1 MTTAAKLKKIEDKEL
16 EIVKAAVED
25 IEQRKGRKL
34 VQAPEVQAII
44 NTVEKFIISKRLV
57 CYGGTAINNIMPE
70 QYRFYNTNIEIPD
83 YDFYS
88 PNAIDD
94 ARELADMFFK
104 MGYNEVEAKAGAHP
118 GTFKVFVN
126 FMAIADITNMER
138 TLFKTLQSR
147 SFIKGGIH
155 YAPTDFLRMAMYLE
169 LSRPEGDV
177 SRWEKVLKRLTLLNK
192 AYPLKLRKCKSMEL
206 QRPFESNS
214 QNKSRSKGNRGNGT
228 GKNSKSDDSNTSKNV
243 QNEVYDITQ
252 RVLLNSDVVFIGGF
266 ADILYTKYLP
276 KKEQHKLT
284 RNPEFDVLSNSPKDL
299 AGLIKMT
306 LTTNGIDGVHVEKM
320 PGIGEIVSDHYKV
333 SVGDDII
340 VLIYKPTACHSY
352 NTVKLNGQP
361 IKVASVDTM
370 LMLYLA
376 FSYADRDYYNRDRI
390 MCLASLL
397 FYIQNENR
405 TVQTGLLKRFGR
417 SCFGTQETLE
427 SLRKEKAVKFE
438 ELKHDKTGDEYQK
451 LFLRYIPLML
461 RSSKTR
467 AARKY
472 KKTRSKKT
480 MTKRSSSLR
489 NLRNSGSHTRTRTR
503 TRTRSHKSER
513 LESVHT

>member
-1 MTTAAKLKKIEDKEL
+1 
-16 EIVKAAVED
+16 
-25 IEQRKGRKL
+25 
-34 VQAPEVQAII
+34 
-44 NTVEKFIISKRLV
+44 
-57 CYGGTAINNIMPE
+57 MPE
-70 QYRFYNTNIEIPD
+70 QYRFYNTDIELPD

-88 PNAIDD
+88 PNAIED
-94 ARELADMFFK
+94 AKTLADIFFK

-192 AYPLKLRKCKSMEL
+192 AYPMKLRKCNNIEL
-206 QRPFESNS
+206 QRPFGLVADS
-214 QNKSRSKGNRGNGT
+214 KRSKTKHDKKAVRD
-228 GKNSKSDDSNTSKNV
+228 SKTV
-243 QNEVYDITQ
+243 QDRVYDITQ

-299 AGLIKMT
+299 ADLIKIT
-306 LTTNGIDGVHVEKM
+306 LSTNGIEGVHVEKM

-333 SVGDDII
+333 SVGDDIV

-417 SCFGTQETLE
+417 SCYGTQETLE

-438 ELKHDKTGDEYQK
+438 ELKDDKTSDEYQK

-461 RSSKTR
+461 RSTKTR

-472 KKTRSKKT
+472 KKSKSKNASKNRHSSTRKV
-480 MTKRSSSLR
+480 RSNRMS
-489 NLRNSGSHTRTRTR
+489 
-503 TRTRSHKSER
+503 KSETR
-513 LESVHT
+513 KSKSETVESVHT

>member
-1 MTTAAKLKKIEDKEL
+1 
-16 EIVKAAVED
+16 
-25 IEQRKGRKL
+25 
-34 VQAPEVQAII
+34 
-44 NTVEKFIISKRLV
+44 
-57 CYGGTAINNIMPE
+57 
-70 QYRFYNTNIEIPD
+70 
-83 YDFYS
+83 
-88 PNAIDD
+88 
-94 ARELADMFFK
+94 
-104 MGYNEVEAKAGAHP
+104 
-118 GTFKVFVN
+118 
-126 FMAIADITNMER
+126 
-138 TLFKTLQSR
+138 
-147 SFIKGGIH
+147 
-155 YAPTDFLRMAMYLE
+155 MAMYLE

-192 AYPLKLRKCKSMEL
+192 AYPMKLRKCNNIEL
-206 QRPFESNS
+206 QRPFGSVVD
-214 QNKSRSKGNRGNGT
+214 SKQSKT
-228 GKNSKSDDSNTSKNV
+228 KAGKKAARDSKTV
-243 QNEVYDITQ
+243 QDKVYDITQ

-299 AGLIKMT
+299 ADLIRIT
-306 LTTNGIDGVHVEKM
+306 LSTNGIEGVHIEKM

-333 SVGDDII
+333 SVGNDIV

-417 SCFGTQETLE
+417 SCYGTQETLE

-438 ELKHDKTGDEYQK
+438 ELKNDKTSEEYQK

-472 KKTRSKKT
+472 MKSKSKNRSKLGVR
-480 MTKRSSSLR
+480 KRNNTRKIRSNR
-489 NLRNSGSHTRTRTR
+489 GS
-503 TRTRSHKSER
+503 KSETR
-513 LESVHT
+513 KSKSETVESVHT

>member
-1 MTTAAKLKKIEDKEL
+1 MTAAAKLKKIEDKEL
-16 EIVKAAVED
+16 EIVKAAVEN

-70 QYRFYNTNIEIPD
+70 QYRFYNTDIEIPD

-88 PNAIDD
+88 PNAIED
-94 ARELADMFFK
+94 AKELADMFFK
-104 MGYNEVEAKAGAHP
+104 LGYNEVEAKAGAHP

-147 SFIKGGIH
+147 SYIKGNIH

-192 AYPLKLRKCKSMEL
+192 AYPMRTRKCNAIEL
-206 QRPFESNS
+206 QRPFGSVGNS
-214 QNKSRSKGNRGNGT
+214 
-228 GKNSKSDDSNTSKNV
+228 KNSKTKHSKKYEKESMAI
-243 QNEVYDITQ
+243 QNQVYDITQ

-299 AGLIKMT
+299 ADLIRIT
-306 LTTNGIDGVHVEKM
+306 LSTNGIEGVRVQKM

-333 SVGDDII
+333 SVGDDIV

-352 NTVKLNGQP
+352 NTVKLNGHP

-376 FSYADRDYYNRDRI
+376 FSYAERNYYNQERI

-427 SLRKEKAVKFE
+427 SLRKEKAVKFD
-438 ELKHDKTGDEYQK
+438 ELKGDRTSDEYQK

-461 RSSKTR
+461 RSSRTR

-472 KKTRSKKT
+472 KKSRSRSRLRSTRHSTHKIN
-480 MTKRSSSLR
+480 RNHRSGSSSNDSSNQSR
-489 NLRNSGSHTRTRTR
+489 KS
-503 TRTRSHKSER
+503 KSEPA
-513 LESVHT
+513 ESVHI

>member
-1 MTTAAKLKKIEDKEL
+1 MTAAAKLKKVEVKEL
-16 EIVKAAVED
+16 ELVKAAVED
-25 IEQRKGRKL
+25 IEQRNGRKM
-34 VQAPEVQAII
+34 VEAPEVQAII
-44 NTVEKFIISKRLV
+44 NTVERFIIAKRLV

-94 ARELADMFFK
+94 ARELADIFFK
-104 MGYNEVEAKAGAHP
+104 MGYNEVEAKSGAHP

-147 SFIKGGIH
+147 AFVKGDIH

-206 QRPFESNS
+206 QRPFGSVS
-214 QNKSRSKGNRGNGT
+214 AIKSK
-228 GKNSKSDDSNTSKNV
+228 SNTSKKTV
-243 QNEVYDITQ
+243 RESRAIQTRVYDITE
-252 RVLLNSDVVFIGGF
+252 RVLMNSDVVFIGGF

-276 KKEQHKLT
+276 KKDQHKLT
-284 RNPEFDVLSNSPKDL
+284 RNPEFDVLSNSPKEL
-299 AGLIKMT
+299 ADLIKMT
-306 LTTNGIDGVHVEKM
+306 LTTNGVDGVRVEKM

-333 SVGDDII
+333 SVGEDII

-405 TVQTGLLKRFGR
+405 TAQTGLLKRFGR
-417 SCFGTQETLE
+417 SCFGKQETLE

-438 ELKHDKTGDEYQK
+438 ELKYDKTSDEYQK

-472 KKTRSKKT
+472 KKSVSNKSSKRSTGRSSRISGRSGSNGTRS
-480 MTKRSSSLR
+480 R
-489 NLRNSGSHTRTRTR
+489 
-503 TRTRSHKSER
+503 KSER
-513 LESVHT
+513 ELAESVHTSD

>member
-1 MTTAAKLKKIEDKEL
+1 MTTSAKLKKIEDKEL
-16 EIVKAAVED
+16 EIVKAAVEN

-44 NTVEKFIISKRLV
+44 TTVEKFIIAKKLV

-70 QYRFYNTNIEIPD
+70 QYRFYNTDIEIPD

-94 ARELADMFFK
+94 ARELADIFFK

-118 GTFKVFVN
+118 GTFKVFVD

-177 SRWEKVLKRLTLLNK
+177 SRWEKVLKRLTLLNT
-192 AYPLKLRKCKSMEL
+192 AYPLKLRKCNSIDL
-206 QRPFESNS
+206 QRPFGSVGS
-214 QNKSRSKGNRGNGT
+214 
-228 GKNSKSDDSNTSKNV
+228 KNSKFKTSKKDKRESRSV
-243 QNEVYDITQ
+243 QSQVYDITQ

-276 KKEQHKLT
+276 KKDQHKMM

-299 AGLIKMT
+299 AELIKMT
-306 LTTNGIDGVHVEKM
+306 LSTNGIEGVNVEKM

-333 SVGDDII
+333 SVGDDIV

-352 NTVKLNGQP
+352 NTVKLNGHP

-376 FSYADRDYYNRDRI
+376 FSYSERDYYNRDRI

-397 FYIQNENR
+397 FYIQNQNR

-417 SCFGTQETLE
+417 SCFGKQETLE
-427 SLRKEKAVKFE
+427 SLRKEKAVKYD
-438 ELKHDKTGDEYQK
+438 ELKGNKSSDEYQK

-467 AARKY
+467 AVRKY
-472 KKTRSKKT
+472 KSMAAKSKSNRHGSKARS
-480 MTKRSSSLR
+480 
-489 NLRNSGSHTRTRTR
+489 RTRR
-503 TRTRSHKSER
+503 IKSKDETM
-513 LESVHT
+513 ESVQAQ